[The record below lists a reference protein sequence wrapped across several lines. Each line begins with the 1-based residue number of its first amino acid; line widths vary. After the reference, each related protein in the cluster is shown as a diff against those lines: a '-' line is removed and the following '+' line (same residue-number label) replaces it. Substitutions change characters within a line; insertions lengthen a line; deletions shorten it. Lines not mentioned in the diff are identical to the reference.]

1 MTSNFNKKLK
11 IFTFSLN
18 TDKIKLCNKTKCK
31 DCPSF
36 DKKSP
41 CSYCRSK
48 KCYIPVFF
56 KYLVKYIID
65 NKFDIVFIATQNDS
79 FKDGAH
85 LHEQYLEEY
94 FKPFGS
100 LIGKE
105 KIKGF
110 LYKTTTHVKTSK
122 SYKVFNTGL
131 SNSVFFSKEY
141 HSYISKKPITFSSKY
156 KSCNKLLNKGK
167 GGLYTNITFPDK
179 KNTISFVNINL
190 GNSIS
195 KEKRDICIKSILNAA
210 YSDKSN
216 KDVNKNV
223 NKDVNKSLI
232 CAGSFN
238 YNVIDYKKRTDE
250 LSDSLIKPDIKWN
263 NFKIHETIDRD
274 SYELPFNTTCGLE
287 TATKYSYIPCDTP
300 DKYKKEWQKKE
311 KELKKLEKQLNGTK
325 DKLNEN
331 DPETKKIQK
340 KSKKLERELKS
351 YSRENMQCK
360 SHEFKDCID
369 SLRRKSDIYDRG
381 SKWCD
386 RILYSTTNQVKKDK
400 VDEYAIKCTDYYSY
414 DFGQFIANSTHKAIY
429 ATFELD
435 LESYT

>member
-1 MTSNFNKKLK
+1 M
-11 IFTFSLN
+11 
-18 TDKIKLCNKTKCK
+18 
-31 DCPSF
+31 
-36 DKKSP
+36 
-41 CSYCRSK
+41 
-48 KCYIPVFF
+48 
-56 KYLVKYIID
+56 
-65 NKFDIVFIATQNDS
+65 
-79 FKDGAH
+79 
-85 LHEQYLEEY
+85 
-94 FKPFGS
+94 
-100 LIGKE
+100 
-105 KIKGF
+105 
-110 LYKTTTHVKTSK
+110 
-122 SYKVFNTGL
+122 
-131 SNSVFFSKEY
+131 
-141 HSYISKKPITFSSKY
+141 
-156 KSCNKLLNKGK
+156 
-167 GGLYTNITFPDK
+167 
-179 KNTISFVNINL
+179 
-190 GNSIS
+190 
-195 KEKRDICIKSILNAA
+195 
-210 YSDKSN
+210 
-216 KDVNKNV
+216 
-223 NKDVNKSLI
+223 
-232 CAGSFN
+232 
-238 YNVIDYKKRTDE
+238 
-250 LSDSLIKPDIKWN
+250 SDSLIKPDIKWN

-360 SHEFKDCID
+360 SHEFKDCVD